1 MKKSYILL
9 LAVLLLTSG
18 CAVSSVHQG
27 GLDNGVFRPSTQ
39 KFSMNVPESAKVFD
53 GTHALGEYVI
63 VHRLPKPLE
72 VRGVSSVRVANVDE
86 ATSEEAKEN
95 IIKSG
100 YEFWKKGY
108 ADSGFNII
116 SSEWIELAG
125 KPAYFTVLEGQS
137 AGLLVKPNSFY
148 GTLSFLRDGYSYVV
162 FEKIR
167 TDKKLIGSEGRPAGA
182 GADLRKKSILA
193 FYNGITF
200 Q

>member
-1 MKKSYILL
+1 MKKSYVSL

-27 GLDNGVFRPSTQ
+27 GLDNGVFQPSTQ
-39 KFSMNVPESAKVFD
+39 KFSMNVPEGAKVFD
-53 GTHALGEYVI
+53 GTHALGEYVVI
-63 VHRLPKPLE
+63 HRLPKPLV
-72 VRGVSSVRVANVDE
+72 VRGVSSVRVANVDDT
-86 ATSEEAKEN
+86 TSEEAKEN

-100 YEFWKKGY
+100 YDFWKKGY

-116 SSEWIELAG
+116 NSEWVELVG
-125 KPAYFTVLEGQS
+125 KPAYFTVLEGQP

-148 GTLSFLRDGYSYVV
+148 GTLSFLRDGYGYVV
-162 FEKIR
+162 FEQIR
-167 TDKKLIGSEGRPAGA
+167 TDKKLISSEGRPTGA
-182 GADLRKKSILA
+182 SAALRKKSILS